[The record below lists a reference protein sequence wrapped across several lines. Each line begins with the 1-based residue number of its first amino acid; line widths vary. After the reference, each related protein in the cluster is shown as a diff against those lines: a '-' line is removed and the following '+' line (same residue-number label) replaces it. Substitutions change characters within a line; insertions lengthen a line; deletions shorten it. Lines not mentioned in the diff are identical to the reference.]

1 MASTSKLRYL
11 FLITHGVIRV
21 GLKEEEAGSIFTKK
35 CVILNV
41 SALNLTTAS
50 KTLCNDITSDALNQN
65 CKRYLAI
72 AIFWKRPEEDYE
84 DLNLSR
90 ERTSFTRRI

>member
-1 MASTSKLRYL
+1 MASTSKLPYI

-65 CKRYLAI
+65 CNRYLAI
-72 AIFWKRPEEDYE
+72 FLKRPEEDYE

>member
-21 GLKEEEAGSIFTKK
+21 GLKEEEARSIFTKK

-50 KTLCNDITSDALNQN
+50 KTLCNDITNDALNQN
-65 CKRYLAI
+65 CNRYLAI
-72 AIFWKRPEEDYE
+72 AIF
-84 DLNLSR
+84 
-90 ERTSFTRRI
+90 